1 MVYACFHMCS
11 HWCAEKRY
19 IYLFK
24 KKKKRGGESV
34 ASAITEWKMYC
45 KNAFSLCYHLPS
57 LYLEP
62 WAI

>member
-1 MVYACFHMCS
+1 MPASICVPTG
-11 HWCAEKRY
+11 
-19 IYLFK
+19 LPK
-24 KKKKRGGESV
+24 KKKKKKKKGESV

-45 KNAFSLCYHLPS
+45 KNAFILCYHLPS

>member
-1 MVYACFHMCS
+1 MPASICVPTGLP
-11 HWCAEKRY
+11 KKDIY
-19 IYLFK
+19 ICLK
-24 KKKKRGGESV
+24 KKKKKGESV